1 MLGTDGAFS
10 PSEFK
15 PRLGYVSS
23 FAPDIRNIKA
33 DRALVAGYAKFAP
46 GKTWGTF
53 GPPTYLAGWVLMD
66 AVRKACAD
74 GHVNRSQGRPRGADD
89 EPPSP
94 LGGRL
99 RFTPQGEPAE

>member
-1 MLGTDGAFS
+1 M
-10 PSEFK
+10 
-15 PRLGYVSS
+15 S

-46 GKTWGTF
+46 ARRGAPSGRRR
-53 GPPTYLAGWVLMD
+53 LAGWVLMD

-74 GHVNRSQGRPRGADD
+74 GHVNRSQVVREVRTTNL
-89 EPPSP
+89 PSP